1 VIVWS
6 RLMLGLK
13 RVDGKACHA
22 AFVHTFINDGS
33 KPLSTFS
40 KERSLCSVLPIK
52 DQIAI
57 QIANTC

>member
-1 VIVWS
+1 
-6 RLMLGLK
+6 MLGLK